1 VQYFSWHPNHASLV
15 LPLWTWAGMSCLS
28 SIVSTSDSIHG
39 ARSRCIYIFLFSCLW
54 CEKKI
59 VFNSQTVSTL
69 VTWVLWPSF
78 FHLRRCVFDNN
89 SSTSWKHNMLRLS
102 YLLTPIRATTIDAI
116 EIDWFIIWR
125 TLRWYSTLCCI
136 FGHVDNSMK

>member
-69 VTWVLWPSF
+69 VTWVLWLSF
-78 FHLRRCVFDNN
+78 FQLRRCVFDNN
-89 SSTSWKHNMLRLS
+89 SSTSWQHNMLRLS
-102 YLLTPIRATTIDAI
+102 YLLTYKSNHYPCHWDRLIHYMTHFTVVQ
-116 EIDWFIIWR
+116 
-125 TLRWYSTLCCI
+125 YSLLYFWSCR
-136 FGHVDNSMK
+136 